1 VENTAAEKT
10 IYEGQIPFGVFHGS
24 HGLLWLILLGWNI
37 GLLISLFQSL
47 SWRIKITSQRVVLT
61 HGLFSQ
67 MQEEVEFY
75 RVRDTKLEQGAIQR
89 MFGVATI
96 TLISDDVT
104 APELT
109 FSIHD
114 PQHYREQMRQ
124 FIREQRL
131 ELIAIQ
137 VD

>member
-1 VENTAAEKT
+1 MENTTPEK
-10 IYEGQIPFGVFHGS
+10 IIFEGQIPFRVFHGS
-24 HGLLWLILLGWNI
+24 QGLLWLILLGWNI
-37 GLLISLFQSL
+37 GLLISLVQSL
-47 SWRIKITSQRVVLT
+47 SWRIRITSQRVVLT

-67 MQEEVEFY
+67 VEEEVEFY
-75 RVRDTKLEQGAIQR
+75 RVRDTRLEQGAIQR

-109 FSIHD
+109 FSLHD
-114 PQHYREQMRQ
+114 AQQYREQMRQ

>member
-1 VENTAAEKT
+1 VENTTPEKT
-10 IYEGQIPFGVFHGS
+10 IYEGQIPFRVFHGS
-24 HGLLWLILLGWNI
+24 HGFLWLIFLGWNI

-61 HGLFSQ
+61 RGLFSQ
-67 MQEEVEFY
+67 TEEEVEYY

-89 MFGVATI
+89 IFGVATI

-109 FSIHD
+109 FPIHD
-114 PQHYREQMRQ
+114 PQNTRQ
-124 FIREQRL
+124 QIRDSVREQRR
-131 ELIAIQ
+131 ELIAVQ

>member
-1 VENTAAEKT
+1 MDNTKAEKI
-10 IYEGQIPFGVFHGS
+10 IYEGQIPFRVFHGS
-24 HGLLWLILLGWNI
+24 HGLLWLIFLGWNI
-37 GLLISLFQSL
+37 GLLISLVQSL
-47 SWRIKITSQRVVLT
+47 SWRIRITTQRVVLT

-67 MQEEVEFY
+67 TEEEVEFY
-75 RVRDTKLEQGAIQR
+75 RVRDTRLVQGAIQR

-109 FSIHD
+109 FSLHD
-114 PQHYREQMRQ
+114 AQYYREQMRQ

>member
-1 VENTAAEKT
+1 MENTAAEKT
-10 IYEGQIPFGVFHGS
+10 ILDGRIPFKVFHGS

-47 SWRIKITSQRVVLT
+47 SWRIRITSQRVVLT
-61 HGLFSQ
+61 HGLLSQ
-67 MQEEVEFY
+67 SEEEVEFY
-75 RVRDTKLEQGAIQR
+75 RVRDTKLQQGSIQR

-109 FSIHD
+109 FSLHD

-124 FIREQRL
+124 FIRQQRL